1 MKGES
6 NPIEAI
12 LAMLLSESSPT
23 IHSLNHFPIT
33 INVML
38 AKESQVKN
46 KGVGTVSNGDMV
58 EAQIL
63 LISKVSW
70 AQVTT

>member
-6 NPIEAI
+6 NLIKAI
-12 LAMLLSESSPT
+12 LAMLLRENSFT
-23 IHSLNHFPIT
+23 IHRLNHFPIT

-46 KGVGTVSNGDMV
+46 KGMCTLSNRNV
-58 EAQIL
+58 VKAEIL
-63 LISKVSW
+63 LISKAS
-70 AQVTT
+70 